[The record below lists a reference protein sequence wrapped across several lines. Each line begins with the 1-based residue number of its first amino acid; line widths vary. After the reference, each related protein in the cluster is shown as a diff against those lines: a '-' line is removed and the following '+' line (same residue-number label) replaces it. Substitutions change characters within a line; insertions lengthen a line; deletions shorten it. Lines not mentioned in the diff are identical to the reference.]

1 MKLKILYVII
11 FLCAFIMLTYF
22 VTNYDELN
30 VKETFSENNSNYTM
44 KNLKEGSDKYHIDI
58 YYPQTNYDV
67 LNIKIK
73 ADIQNIVSDFKNL
86 LNEEHDKEYVL
97 EISFDYYEYE
107 NYISFAFNVFTQTG
121 GAHPNTRTFTVN
133 YDIRNNKIIDIVELT
148 KMYPN
153 ILKVFSK
160 ISYESL
166 KDNDKIL
173 EYGNEE
179 MFNKGIEEKIE
190 NFRNF
195 VFDKNNIILFYNP
208 YDVAPYVAGSF
219 IVKIPYENLENE

>member
-1 MKLKILYVII
+1 
-11 FLCAFIMLTYF
+11 
-22 VTNYDELN
+22 
-30 VKETFSENNSNYTM
+30 
-44 KNLKEGSDKYHIDI
+44 
-58 YYPQTNYDV
+58 
-67 LNIKIK
+67 
-73 ADIQNIVSDFKNL
+73 
-86 LNEEHDKEYVL
+86 
-97 EISFDYYEYE
+97 
-107 NYISFAFNVFTQTG
+107 
-121 GAHPNTRTFTVN
+121 
-133 YDIRNNKIIDIVELT
+133 
-148 KMYPN
+148 MYPN
-153 ILKVFSK
+153 ILKIFSK

>member
-1 MKLKILYVII
+1 MKLKIIYVII
-11 FLCAFIMLTYF
+11 FLCAFVVLTYF
-22 VTNYDELN
+22 VSNYDELN

-58 YYPQTNYDV
+58 YYPQTIYDV

-107 NYISFAFNVFTQTG
+107 GYISFAFNVFRQTG
-121 GAHPNTRTFTVN
+121 GAHPNTNTFTVN

-148 KMYPN
+148 KMYPS

-160 ISYESL
+160 VSYESL

-179 MFNKGIEEKIE
+179 MFNKGIEEKVE

-208 YDVAPYVAGSF
+208 YDIAPYVAGSF
-219 IVKIPYENLENE
+219 VVKIPYDKLENE